1 MPERRL
7 PRIICL
13 GGAVI
18 DRKLIANEPVRP
30 GTSNPARG
38 SIGFG
43 GVARNVAEN
52 LARLGCEVG
61 FFSCVGDD
69 PSGRALLSH
78 LAGLGVDVSGVRT
91 VSGAATAEYVAILE
105 PGGALHLAAA
115 DMAIL
120 DGLYGPLVADAA
132 KAAEA
137 ASWLF
142 ADCNASAAA
151 LADLISHAGRKGL
164 PLAIDVIS
172 TPKARRLP
180 QDLHGLGCLFLNR
193 DEARAILD
201 LEHGEPETMAEA
213 LARRG
218 VARIVLTMGAEGAL
232 IWQGGSALRI
242 QAEPAEV
249 VDVTGA
255 GDAMIAGTLRGLCA
269 GLDLAAA
276 AKLGAHVA
284 ARAVA
289 SPLSVSDALSPA
301 MADRFIAAAGTSAPR
316 ADALT
321 P

>member
-1 MPERRL
+1 MPDRR
-7 PRIICL
+7 PARIICL

-18 DRKLIANEPVRP
+18 DRKLIAIEPVRP

-43 GVARNVAEN
+43 GVARNVTEN

-61 FFSCVGDD
+61 FLSCVGDD
-69 PSGRALLSH
+69 PSGRALLGH

-120 DGLYGPLVADAA
+120 DGLYGPLVADAV
-132 KAAEA
+132 EA
-137 ASWLF
+137 ACGADWLF
-142 ADCNASAAA
+142 ADCNASAEA
-151 LADLISHAGRKGL
+151 LAELIAHARRTGL
-164 PLAIDVIS
+164 ALAIDVIS

-180 QDLHGLGCLFLNR
+180 QDLRGLGCLFLNR
-193 DEARAILD
+193 DEASAILG
-201 LEHGEPETMAEA
+201 LEDGEPESMAGA
-213 LARRG
+213 LGRRG
-218 VARIVLTMGAEGAL
+218 AARIVLTMGAEGAL
-232 IWQGGSALRI
+232 AWQGGSGVRI
-242 QAEPAEV
+242 PAEAAGV

-269 GLDLAAA
+269 GLDLPGAAR
-276 AKLGAHVA
+276 LGAHVA
-284 ARAVA
+284 ARTVA
-289 SPLSVSDALSPA
+289 SSLSVSDALSPA
-301 MADRFIAAAGTSAPR
+301 LADRFIAAAGASSAR
-316 ADALT
+316 ADARA